1 MKRRAQLRGAFFH
14 QLRQR
19 ARRRLR
25 HRNRGR
31 RLRLRNGG
39 FSRRFDGRRCL
50 LENDGVDDG
59 GQVVGFSLELGGS
72 MDDVDELASVGA
84 DVERDGVEEPREV
97 GGGVGNGARE
107 LHEGGEGQHELRGLV
122 GVAGDAVAPVA
133 ERQEHAALRGV
144 ECDRLSG

>member
-1 MKRRAQLRGAFFH
+1 
-14 QLRQR
+14 
-19 ARRRLR
+19 
-25 HRNRGR
+25 
-31 RLRLRNGG
+31 
-39 FSRRFDGRRCL
+39 
-50 LENDGVDDG
+50 
-59 GQVVGFSLELGGS
+59 

-144 ECDRLSG
+144 ERDRLSG